1 MYCKRMANGD
11 SEGNLTVPF
20 GTIGKDDAYLA
31 GGKGANLG
39 ELTRAGVRV
48 PPGFV
53 IRCDAYFRFIDG
65 AGLRSRIDR
74 LLAGL
79 DPNDRAKLDPVAREV
94 KQLIAGAPTPA
105 WLVSPIATAYEKM
118 GAGAVA
124 VRSSATA
131 EDLAEASFAG
141 QQSTYLNVDGAA
153 EVVRAV
159 QNCWASL
166 FEPQA
171 IFYRA
176 RVGFDQSN
184 VGMGVVVQRM
194 VQAERSGVMFTINP
208 VTNDGSS
215 MVIEAVFGLG
225 EAAVSGVVTP
235 DMYVVDKASGVVLDR
250 HVAGQ
255 ERELVRRPSATGD
268 EEQCH
273 WAPVPFERR
282 FRPKLSDEEAG
293 ELAATGRRIEEHF
306 GCPQDIE
313 WAWKNE
319 SFWIVQSRPV
329 TSRGL

>member
-1 MYCKRMANGD
+1 MLQSDSPDGLILPFDALGKGD
-11 SEGNLTVPF
+11 IS
-20 GTIGKDDAYLA
+20 LA

-48 PPGFV
+48 PPGLV
-53 IRCDAYFRFIDG
+53 VTSHAYFRFLDA
-65 AGLRSRIDR
+65 AGLRPQIED
-74 LLAGL
+74 LLRGL
-79 DPNDRAKLDPVAREV
+79 DPSDRAQLAGVAMEA
-94 KQLIAGAPTPA
+94 KQIVTAAPMPA
-105 WLVSPIATAYEKM
+105 WLVSPIATAYENM
-118 GAGAVA
+118 DGGTVA

-131 EDLAEASFAG
+131 EDLADASFAG
-141 QQSTYLNVDGAA
+141 QQSTYLNVEGHV

-176 RVGFDQSN
+176 RAGFDHID

-194 VQAERSGVMFTINP
+194 VQANRSGVMFTINP
-208 VTNDGSS
+208 VTNDASS

-225 EAAVSGVVTP
+225 EAIVSGLVTP
-235 DMYVVDKASGVVLDR
+235 DMYVIEKASGAILERQVV
-250 HVAGQ
+250 GQ
-255 ERELVRRPSATGD
+255 EQELVGRPDAACG

-273 WAPVPFERR
+273 WVSVLFDRR

-293 ELAATGRRIEEHF
+293 ELAATGRRIEAHF
-306 GCPQDIE
+306 GCAQDIE
-313 WAWKNE
+313 WAWADGT
-319 SFWIVQSRPV
+319 FWIVQARPV

>member
-1 MYCKRMANGD
+1 MLQND
-11 SEGNLTVPF
+11 SF
-20 GTIGKDDAYLA
+20 GGLIASFSAVGKDDASLA

-48 PPGFV
+48 PPGLV
-53 IRCDAYFRFIDG
+53 VTCDAYFRFLHE
-65 AGLRSRIDR
+65 AGLRPEIER
-74 LLAGL
+74 LLGGL
-79 DPNDRAKLDPVAREV
+79 DCNDRARLEGVAMEAKHMV
-94 KQLIAGAPTPA
+94 TSALMPA
-105 WLVSPIATAYEKM
+105 WLVSPISAAYENM
-118 GAGAVA
+118 GAGTVA

-141 QQSTYLNVDGAA
+141 QQSTYLNVEGAA

-176 RVGFDQSN
+176 HAGFDHSG

-194 VQAERSGVMFTINP
+194 VQAERSGVMFTVNP
-208 VTNDGSS
+208 VTNDNSS
-215 MVIEAVFGLG
+215 VVIEAVFGLG
-225 EAAVSGVVTP
+225 EAVVSGLVTP
-235 DMYVVDKASGVVLDR
+235 DMYIVDKGSGVVLDR
-250 HVAGQ
+250 QVVAQ
-255 ERELVRRPSATGD
+255 EQELVRRPTATRD

-273 WAPVPFERR
+273 WVPVAFERR

-293 ELAATGRRIEEHF
+293 ELAAIGRQIEQHF

-313 WAWKNE
+313 WALHE
-319 SFWIVQSRPV
+319 GMFWIVQARPV
-329 TSRGL
+329 TSRGS